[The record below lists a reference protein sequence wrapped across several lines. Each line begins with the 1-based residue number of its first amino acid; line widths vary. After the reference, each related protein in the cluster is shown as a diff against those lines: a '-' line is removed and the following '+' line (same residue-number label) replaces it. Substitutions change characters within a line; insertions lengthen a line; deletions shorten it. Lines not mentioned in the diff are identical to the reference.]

1 MVFNIK
7 RLLKLTNRTNSERL
21 KIALGLPDL
30 FTFLAQRLIKL
41 KVKYED
47 VFEEKLTLYDKS
59 IKEILDIDDISSVR
73 IEHNYLYNKLKL
85 LGAKEGL
92 NINQGFIPRL
102 KHRIY
107 S

>member
-1 MVFNIK
+1 M
-7 RLLKLTNRTNSERL
+7 
-21 KIALGLPDL
+21 
-30 FTFLAQRLIKL
+30 
-41 KVKYED
+41 
-47 VFEEKLTLYDKS
+47 KLTLYDKS
-59 IKEILDIDDISSVR
+59 IKKILDIDDVSSVR
-73 IEHNYLYNKLKL
+73 IGYNYLYNKLKL